1 MINLKRTLRY
11 GVKLEV
17 RFMIYDVDYVEGEK
31 KGCSSRLTIE
41 NRIFY
46 VKLLDSTQQP
56 ARYYAGDQNGRL
68 LKEISR
74 TEFALWLKIL
84 AGKEADIKDIKV
96 RVNEG
101 KKYKA
106 ETQENSI

>member
-1 MINLKRTLRY
+1 M
-11 GVKLEV
+11 V
-17 RFMIYDVDYVEGEK
+17 YDVDYVEGEK

-46 VKLLDSTQQP
+46 VKLLDSLKQP

-68 LKEISR
+68 LKEISK

-84 AGKEADIKDIKV
+84 AGNEADIKDIKNKISV
-96 RVNEG
+96 G
-101 KKYKA
+101 KKYCV
-106 ETQENSI
+106 E